1 MFGYGAEAINPYL
14 AFETIDKLSS
24 SKDKKVAREKFR
36 KKASGKAILKIMS
49 KMGISTLK
57 SYCGAQI
64 FDAIGLSE
72 ELVEKFFAELL
83 LSLVELT

>member
-1 MFGYGAEAINPYL
+1 
-14 AFETIDKLSS
+14 
-24 SKDKKVAREKFR
+24 
-36 KKASGKAILKIMS
+36 MS

-72 ELVEKFFAELL
+72 ELVEKFFAEPL
-83 LSLVELT
+83 LSLVELTLTNYKGRPWIGLTELNN